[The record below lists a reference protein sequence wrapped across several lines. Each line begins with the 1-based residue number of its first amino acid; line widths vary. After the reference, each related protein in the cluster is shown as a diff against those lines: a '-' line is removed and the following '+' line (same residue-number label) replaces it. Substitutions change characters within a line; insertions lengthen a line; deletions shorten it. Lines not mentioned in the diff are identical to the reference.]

1 MSAILDLP
9 TVTNGNGMPKFGF
22 RTSQEITAI
31 AEAMVSA
38 QAEFG
43 AAVKDSA
50 NPAYRSKY
58 ADLSA
63 CIEAT
68 QKALN
73 KHGIAVMQAPQLD
86 GQMVT
91 ITTRLQHKSGQWYE
105 SDLTLPAV
113 QRERFD
119 SQSVGSAITYGRRYS
134 LQAILNLATT
144 DDDGNA
150 ASGIGSHEAAQAV
163 GKAKAEEYKKK
174 REEREAQPALFY
186 VEPPSF
192 NGHFVEFVNIKEF
205 LSAKPEIEDSLRL
218 VFTTHKAKKTKGDT
232 ALVPT
237 EQVEALCQKLVGD
250 LGLTVKK
257 LEAR

>member
-1 MSAILDLP
+1 MSDEMIA
-9 TVTNGNGMPKFGF
+9 VKFGF
-22 RTSQEITAI
+22 RTSPEIGEI
-31 AEAMVSA
+31 ALSLVAA

-58 ADLSA
+58 ADLSS

-68 QKALN
+68 QKALS

-119 SQSVGSAITYGRRYS
+119 AQSVGSAITYGRRYS
-134 LQAILNLATT
+134 LQSILNLATA
-144 DDDGNA
+144 DDDGNS
-150 ASGIGSHEAAQAV
+150 ASGIGTHEQAQAV
-163 GKAKAEEYKKK
+163 GKKKVAELKAAKANGG
-174 REEREAQPALFY
+174 APTALFY
-186 VEPPSF
+186 TIPEAHS
-192 NGHFVEFVNIKEF
+192 GHFAEFINIKAYG
-205 LSAKPEIEDSLRL
+205 SALNEVAAEGLRQLLKPYIAKVTKDETVLVSTSKMDALLEDL
-218 VFTTHKAKKTKGDT
+218 TNN
-232 ALVPT
+232 
-237 EQVEALCQKLVGD
+237 QVQYKL
-250 LGLTVKK
+250 
-257 LEAR
+257 LESQ

>member
-1 MSAILDLP
+1 MSDEMIA
-9 TVTNGNGMPKFGF
+9 VKFGF
-22 RTSQEITAI
+22 RTSPEIGEI
-31 AEAMVSA
+31 ALSLVAA

-58 ADLSA
+58 ADLSS

-68 QKALN
+68 QKALS

-119 SQSVGSAITYGRRYS
+119 AQSVGSAITYGRRYS
-134 LQAILNLATT
+134 LQSILNLATA
-144 DDDGNA
+144 DDDGNS
-150 ASGIGSHEAAQAV
+150 ASGVGTHEQAQAV
-163 GKAKAEEYKKK
+163 GKKKVAELKAAKANGETHKCLFFVLP
-174 REEREAQPALFY
+174 EA
-186 VEPPSF
+186 F
-192 NGHFVEFVNIKEF
+192 NGNTAELVNVKAFGETLNEVAAEGLRVILKKYVRLGKQNGELYLNSEKLPLLMDELKECGVE
-205 LSAKPEIEDSLRL
+205 LREL
-218 VFTTHKAKKTKGDT
+218 QT
-232 ALVPT
+232 P
-237 EQVEALCQKLVGD
+237 
-250 LGLTVKK
+250 
-257 LEAR
+257 